1 MTNDNS
7 NPINQ
12 SPADANPSPISPE
25 ASQNTNGYLY
35 TIKQAATKLKTT
47 PGAIRYYY
55 RVGLIPNV
63 KRAKN
68 GYRLLDADQLTQIKT
83 LVFLKRCG
91 LDNREVRR
99 YISLE
104 RQGSSTIPARQA
116 LLETKKRQIWQQ
128 IKDCQ
133 ENIDF
138 IERQEELFAQA
149 STNLKPKP

>member
-1 MTNDNS
+1 MTTNP
-7 NPINQ
+7 NPISQ
-12 SPADANPSPISPE
+12 PLADTNPNLIDPE
-25 ASQNTNGYLY
+25 ASQNTNEHLY

-68 GYRLLDADQLTQIKT
+68 GYRLLGTDQLTQIRT

-91 LDNREVRR
+91 LNNREVRR
-99 YISLE
+99 YINLE

-138 IERQEELFAQA
+138 IERQEELFTQA
-149 STNLKPKP
+149 PTNLKLKP

>member
-1 MTNDNS
+1 MTTNNT
-7 NPINQ
+7 
-12 SPADANPSPISPE
+12 SPASQPFASANADPKNPE
-25 ASQNTNGYLY
+25 AGQNTNEHLY

-68 GYRLLDADQLTQIKT
+68 GYRLLDANQLTQIRT

-91 LDNREVRR
+91 LNNREVRR
-99 YISLE
+99 YINLE

-138 IERQEELFAQA
+138 IERQEELFTQA
-149 STNLKPKP
+149 PTNLKLKP